1 MSSDIASNAPLTA
14 PAAAPRPR
22 RWRRRLAL
30 LAGALAA
37 SGVLASAGW
46 FIKANVFPEGA
57 PAPRGARGPTVTV
70 ESALVA
76 RGGFPLTLSG
86 LGTVTS
92 LATSVVKSQISGQ
105 LQQIHFHEGQLVKAG
120 DVLAQVDPR
129 PYRLALAQAE
139 GQLRRDAAT
148 LANAERDLVRYE
160 TLRQKMTDAVSGQQV
175 DTQRALIEQ
184 TKGTVA
190 VDQALVDQARLN
202 LDYTR
207 IVSLID
213 GQVGLRQIDQG
224 NYVQSSDSSGLAV
237 VTQLS
242 PITVLFT
249 LPAGDLPA
257 VLKRFH
263 AGEEL
268 PVSVYDKDRGKP
280 LARGKLVAID
290 NQIDPTTG
298 TVKLRALFANEDE
311 RLYPNQFVNAEVLVE
326 KLQNVVLAPSAAV
339 QRGAKGPFAY
349 VVGAENT
356 VSARPIV
363 LGPTNGE
370 VVVVE
375 NGLRE
380 GDRVVTLGADRLRD
394 GAAVSAPETRK
405 AAPREAGAEAGAPRE
420 GGGVAREGGGAPRD
434 AGPGDGAEKSGKR
447 DGKS

>member
-22 RWRRRLAL
+22 RRLAWL
-30 LAGALAA
+30 TGMLAA
-37 SGVLASAGW
+37 LGVLAAAGW
-46 FIKANVFPEGA
+46 FLKANVFPEAA
-57 PAPRGARGPTVTV
+57 PAPRGARGPAVTID
-70 ESALVA
+70 SALVVK
-76 RGGFPLTLSG
+76 GGFPVTLSG
-86 LGTVTS
+86 LGTVAS

-105 LQQIHFHEGQLVKAG
+105 LQQINFQEGQSIKAG
-120 DVLAQVDPR
+120 DLLAQVDPR

-139 GQLRRDAAT
+139 GQLRRDSAT

-160 TLRQKMTDAVSGQQV
+160 TLRQKMADAVSGQQV

-184 TKGTVA
+184 TRGTVA
-190 VDQALVDQARLN
+190 IDQALVDQARLN

-213 GQVGLRQIDQG
+213 GQVGLRQVDQG
-224 NYVQSSDSSGLAV
+224 NYVQASDSTGLAV

-257 VLKRFH
+257 VLKRFR

-280 LARGKLVAID
+280 LARGKVVAID

-326 KLQNVVLAPSAAV
+326 KLQNVVLAPGAAA
-339 QRGAKGPFAY
+339 QRGAKGAFAY
-349 VVGAENT
+349 VVGPENT

-363 LGPTNGE
+363 LGPANGE

-375 NGLRE
+375 SGLRE

-394 GAAVSAPETRK
+394 GAAVTAP
-405 AAPREAGAEAGAPRE
+405 APR
-420 GGGVAREGGGAPRD
+420 
-434 AGPGDGAEKSGKR
+434 DGAEKNGKR

>member
-1 MSSDIASNAPLTA
+1 MSSDFTA
-14 PAAAPRPR
+14 PQPSLIAPTAAPRRPR
-22 RWRRRLAL
+22 YLAWLAL
-30 LAGALAA
+30 AGGLALAGWVVKTNFFSEA
-37 SGVLASAGW
+37 
-46 FIKANVFPEGA
+46 A
-57 PAPRGARGPTVTV
+57 PAPRGARGPAVTV
-70 ESALVA
+70 DSAVVS
-76 RGGFPLTLSG
+76 RGGFPVTLSG

-105 LQQIHFHEGQLVKAG
+105 LQQINFHEGQLIKAG

-139 GQLRRDAAT
+139 GQLRRDTAT
-148 LANAERDLVRYE
+148 LENAERDLVRYE
-160 TLRQKMTDAVSGQQV
+160 TLRKKMADAVSGQQV

-184 TKGTVA
+184 TRGTVA
-190 VDQALVDQARLN
+190 IDQAQVDQARLN

-224 NYVQSSDSSGLAV
+224 NYVQATDANGLVV

-242 PITVLFT
+242 PITVIFT

-257 VLKRFH
+257 VLKRFR

-268 PVSVYDKDRGKP
+268 PVSVYDKDRGQP
-280 LARGKLVAID
+280 LARGKVAAID

-326 KLQNVVLAPSAAV
+326 SLKDVVLAPSASV
-339 QRGAKGPFAY
+339 QRGAKGAFAY

-356 VSARPIV
+356 VSARNIV
-363 LGPTNGE
+363 LGPANGD

-375 NGLRE
+375 KGLSE

-394 GAAVSAPETRK
+394 GAAVTAPETK
-405 AAPREAGAEAGAPRE
+405 KGAPREAGAHD
-420 GGGVAREGGGAPRD
+420 D
-434 AGPGDGAEKSGKR
+434 ADKNSKR